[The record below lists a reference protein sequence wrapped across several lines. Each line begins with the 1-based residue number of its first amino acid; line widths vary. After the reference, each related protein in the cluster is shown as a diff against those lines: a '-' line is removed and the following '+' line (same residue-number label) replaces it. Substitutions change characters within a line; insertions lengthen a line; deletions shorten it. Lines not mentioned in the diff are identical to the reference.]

1 MKTSQRKI
9 KRNLK
14 LTPPEIWAI
23 WGTAALTLYF
33 NSKLMDPF
41 NSPKFWILMVI
52 GSWLLG
58 YLINNFLFNDKSAV
72 KIPKSIFIAS
82 MIFICSSLISG
93 LMSDDK
99 YIAFFGENLRRN
111 GFLSYFYLV
120 VLFIFCAK
128 LGTRNFTHRYLDM
141 SLITAFVLIVY
152 AIIQKTGN
160 DFISWNNPYNSVI
173 LTLGNPNFSSA
184 LLSILFLLI
193 LTKVTTNKSW
203 SLLVF
208 LQIVLLILVFY
219 CILATKSRQGLVSL
233 LVGLLVFGIFYS
245 FKISKMYGAL
255 FTTTSALVSTLI
267 VAGMLQKGPLESIL
281 YKPSV
286 SVRGYYW
293 RAGIEMFKDNILFGV
308 GLDSYGSFFKQFRE
322 IGYPLNYGFNI
333 TSNNA
338 HNVPIQL
345 LATGGIFVGLS
356 YLFLIFMVIKISI
369 GAILK
374 SNLEDKKLI
383 VGLLASFLAFQSQS
397 LVSIDNLG
405 LSIWGW
411 GIGGALVGLSF
422 RQIKGY
428 ESSEV
433 FYKRL
438 DVKRFWITVSIFVL
452 PFFIII
458 NLYQNEVSMM
468 RQQLF
473 ANSVTQGQNNIEGF
487 ESYAQKT
494 INVRFLEPR
503 FKFLT
508 SINYFSMEKSENGIE
523 ILTLEMARDPR
534 NQDLLNALAFHYG
547 LVKDNYQAINVRNRI
562 ANLDPYNAQNYL
574 ELGRLY
580 KLVGDYQKMN
590 VAKDRILGISNN
602 IEEAKLARTEL
613 VELLQ

>member
-245 FKISKMYGAL
+245 FKISKIYGAL

-293 RAGIEMFKDNILFGV
+293 RAGIEMFKDNIFFGV
-308 GLDSYGSFFKQFRE
+308 GLDSYGSYFRQFRE

-383 VGLLASFLAFQSQS
+383 IGLLASFLAFQSQS

-438 DVKRFWITVSIFVL
+438 DVKRFWISVSIFVL

-494 INVRFLEPR
+494 INGRFLEPR

-508 SINYFSMEKSENGIE
+508 SINYFSMEKSENGVE
-523 ILTLEMARDPR
+523 ILTLEMSRDPR
-534 NQDLLNALAFHYG
+534 NQELLNALAFHYG
-547 LVKDNYQAINVRNRI
+547 LVKDNYLAINLRNRI

>member
-9 KRNLK
+9 KNNLK

-41 NSPKFWILMVI
+41 NSPKFWILMII

-58 YLINNFLFNDKSAV
+58 YLINIFLFNAKSTI
-72 KIPKSIFIAS
+72 KIPKSILITS
-82 MIFICSSLISG
+82 MIFICTSFISG

-128 LGTRNFTHRYLDM
+128 LGTRNFIQRYLDM
-141 SLITAFVLIVY
+141 SLITAFVLVVY

-173 LTLGNPNFSSA
+173 LTLGNPNFSAA
-184 LLSILFLLI
+184 LLSVLFLLI
-193 LTKVTTNKSW
+193 LTKVSTNKSW

-208 LQIVLLILVFY
+208 LQIALLILVFY

-233 LVGLLVFGIFYS
+233 LVGLLVFGMFYS
-245 FKISKMYGAL
+245 FKISKIYGAL
-255 FTTTSALVSTLI
+255 FTATSSIVSTLI

-293 RAGIEMFKDNILFGV
+293 RAGIEMFKDNIFFGV
-308 GLDSYGSFFKQFRE
+308 GLDSYGSYFKQFRE

-338 HNVPIQL
+338 HNLPIQL

-356 YLFLIFMVIKISI
+356 YLFLVFMVIKISI

-383 VGLLASFLAFQSQS
+383 TGLLASFLAFQSQS

-422 RQIKGY
+422 RQIKSY

-433 FYKRL
+433 FFKRL
-438 DVKRFWITVSIFVL
+438 DVKRFWILVSIFVL

-458 NLYQNEVSMM
+458 NLYQNEVNMM

-494 INVRFLEPR
+494 INGRFLEPR

-508 SINYFSMEKSENGIE
+508 SINYFTMEKSANAVE
-523 ILTLEMARDPR
+523 ILTLEMSRDPR
-534 NQDLLNALAFHYG
+534 NQDVLSALAFHYG
-547 LVKDNYQAINVRNRI
+547 LVKDNYLAINLRNKI

-580 KLVGDYQKMN
+580 KLVGDYQKMK
-590 VAKDRILGISNN
+590 VAKDIILRISDN

-613 VELLQ
+613 VE